1 MALSDVK
8 CRNTKPKAKP
18 YKLSDGE
25 GLYLLVNPNG
35 SKWWRFRY
43 TFDGK
48 EKGISFGVYPA
59 TTLES
64 ARKKRTEARELVAE
78 GIDPSVARKE
88 AKADVK
94 NTFRNVALE
103 WLGKVAHTWTLGHKD
118 VIQRTLGKDIFPA
131 IGDKTISKIIPGDV
145 LAALRVIES
154 RGAFNVAHR
163 VCQVCG
169 QVFRYAI
176 ASGMA
181 TVDPSATLI
190 SVLRKTEEK
199 HYPAITEPRA
209 LATLLRSL
217 YSYSGTLTVK
227 RALQLAP
234 LVFVR
239 PGELR
244 NAEWAEIDFEA
255 ALWAIPAE
263 KMKMRQPH
271 IVPLSRQ
278 AIEILKSVYALTG
291 NGRYVFP
298 SARSADK
305 KMSSNCFTW
314 AFDAMGYK
322 NSHTLHGFR
331 ATART
336 LLDEVLQFPPHVIE
350 HQLSHAVRDAN
361 GRAYNRTSHLE
372 ERKKMMQIW
381 SDYLD
386 GLRAGAKVI
395 PFRKTG
401 STG

>member
-1 MALSDVK
+1 MPLSDVK
-8 CRNTKPKAKP
+8 CRNTKPKVKP
-18 YKLSDGE
+18 FKLPDGE
-25 GLYLLVNPNG
+25 GLYLLINPNG

-43 TFDGK
+43 TFAGK

-64 ARKKRTEARELVAE
+64 ARRKRTAARELVAE

-94 NTFRNVALE
+94 NTFRNVASE
-103 WLGKVAHTWTLGHKD
+103 WLEKVAHTWTPGHRD

-154 RGAFNVAHR
+154 RGAFNLAHR
-163 VCQVCG
+163 VCQICG
-169 QVFRYAI
+169 QVFRYGI
-176 ASGMA
+176 AAGMI

-190 SVLRKTEEK
+190 SVLRKIEAK
-199 HYPAITEPRA
+199 HYPAIIAPHEVA
-209 LATLLRSL
+209 ILLRVID
-217 YSYSGTLTVK
+217 SYSGTFVVK
-227 RALQLAP
+227 QALRLLQ

-244 NAEWAEIDFEA
+244 NAEWSEIDFEA
-255 ALWAIPAE
+255 AQWAIPAE

-271 IVPLSRQ
+271 LVPLSRQ

-291 NGRYVFP
+291 NGRYLFP
-298 SARSADK
+298 SARSADRQ
-305 KMSSNCFTW
+305 MSPNSFIW

-322 NSHTLHGFR
+322 NTHTAHGFR
-331 ATART
+331 AMART
-336 LLDEVLQFPPHVIE
+336 ILDEVLKFPPHLIE

-361 GRAYNRTSHLE
+361 GRAYNRTSHIE
-372 ERKKMMQIW
+372 ERKRMMQTW

-386 GLRAGAKVI
+386 GLKAGAKVI